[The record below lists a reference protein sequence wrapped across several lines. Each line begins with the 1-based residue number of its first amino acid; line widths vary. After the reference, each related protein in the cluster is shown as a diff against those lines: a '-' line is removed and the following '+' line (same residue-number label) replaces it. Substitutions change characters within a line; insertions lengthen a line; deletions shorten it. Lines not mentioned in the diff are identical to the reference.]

1 MSQHHEAEAAV
12 RTMGGLGVRAVRLLY
27 TDLHGVA
34 RGKDIPI
41 GHFGGMCEEGVAFCA
56 AVMGTDLRHTPVV
69 GGEVGYVDFAI
80 KPDLD
85 TLRAVPWQPE
95 VAWCLGEAW
104 TLDGS
109 EHWPS
114 CPRALLRRVVDE
126 YAARGLTPIV
136 APGARVLPRRAR
148 PGGEERPSPLRR
160 RALPRLH
167 GRRRLGSARDRAQ
180 DAALVRRPRAAGVR
194 REPRVHELP
203 VRDQRQAL
211 GGARRGRPRVHA
223 QGGGEGDRRAR
234 GPARDLHGPPI
245 CRPGRIRL
253 PRAPLAERRRRQ
265 ERLRRRGRA
274 RRAEPARGPV
284 HRRRDRARAGAA
296 GAARADDQRL
306 QADPPRQPRPDPRE
320 LGPRQPHGVL
330 PRSERARLAGPG
342 RDPDGGRLGLPAP
355 DHRRAPARRAST
367 ASSAS

>member
-41 GHFGGMCEEGVAFCA
+41 GHFEGMCEEGVTFCA

-136 APGARVLPRRAR
+136 APELEFFLAERDPAAR
-148 PGGEERPSPLRR
+148 ERPSPLRR

-167 GRRRLGSARDRAQ
+167 GRRRLGSAGDRAQ

-203 VRDQRQAL
+203 VRDQREAL

-223 QGGGEGDRRAR
+223 QGSGQGDRRAR

-253 PRAPLAERRRRQ
+253 PRAPLAER
-265 ERLRRRGRA
+265 
-274 RRAEPARGPV
+274 
-284 HRRRDRARAGAA
+284 
-296 GAARADDQRL
+296 
-306 QADPPRQPRPDPRE
+306 
-320 LGPRQPHGVL
+320 
-330 PRSERARLAGPG
+330 
-342 RDPDGGRLGLPAP
+342 
-355 DHRRAPARRAST
+355 
-367 ASSAS
+367 